1 MGKITIR
8 VQDKHGKTERVLEIK
23 DDKLSDDQLASMFV
37 AEFIDKMPADREV
50 TVRKI
55 EPKSS

>member
-1 MGKITIR
+1 MGKITIKL
-8 VQDKHGKTERVLEIK
+8 QNKHGETQRVFEIK

-37 AEFIDKMPADREV
+37 AEFIDKMPKDCEV

-55 EPKSS
+55 EKESL